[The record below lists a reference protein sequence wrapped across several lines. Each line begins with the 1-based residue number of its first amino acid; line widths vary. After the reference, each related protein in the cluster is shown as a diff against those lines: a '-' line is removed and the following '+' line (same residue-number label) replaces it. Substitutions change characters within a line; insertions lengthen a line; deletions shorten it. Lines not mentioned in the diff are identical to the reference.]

1 MSTEFVQLQTTTGSQ
16 SVAERI
22 TTELVENGL
31 AACVQVLGP
40 VRSSY
45 RWDGKEEHAEEYLML
60 IKTSLAA
67 LPKVKETIARL
78 HPYDVPEVI
87 ATPIVDGSEGY
98 LKWLGESL
106 SGGET

>member
-1 MSTEFVQLQTTTGSQ
+1 MDYEFVQVQTTTGSQ
-16 SVAERI
+16 TVAERI
-22 TTELVENGL
+22 TTELVDRGL
-31 AACVQVLGP
+31 AACVQLAGP

-45 RWDGKEEHAEEYLML
+45 RWQGKEEHTDEYLML
-60 IKTSLAA
+60 IKTSVSL
-67 LPKVKETIARL
+67 LPEVKATIARL

-106 SGGET
+106 LGGK